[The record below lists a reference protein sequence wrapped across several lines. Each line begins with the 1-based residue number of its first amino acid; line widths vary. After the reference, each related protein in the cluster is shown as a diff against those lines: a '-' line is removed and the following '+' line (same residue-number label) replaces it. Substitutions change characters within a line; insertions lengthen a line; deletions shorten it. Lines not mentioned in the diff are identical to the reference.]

1 MAFFEQLIPVTI
13 SPGASSAPAF
23 ATSIQKLR
31 GGAEYRNALW
41 AHPLR
46 TFNTSYGN
54 RDRQLVEDELLAF
67 AMSTMGSLHAF
78 RAKDWSDFTATDEQI
93 GTGDGVVWWFRL
105 TKRYGTYVRRISK
118 PDPATVTI
126 RLDGDLVDPAGYVI
140 DAVNGTVLFLVTPSV
155 GQIITWSGEFHVP
168 VRFEDDALGIVM
180 TYYRVGEVP
189 SVALTEVRV
198 RENIVTEDYDLVREF
213 LAEYDREELEAMLD
227 LLDLHVNTQWGAT
240 A

>member
-1 MAFFEQLIPVTI
+1 MAFLEQLIPVTI
-13 SPGASSAPAF
+13 RPGASSTAAF

-54 RDRQLVEDELLAF
+54 RDRATVEDELVAF
-67 AMSTMGSLHAF
+67 IMSTMGALHAF
-78 RAKDWSDFTATDEQI
+78 RAKDWSDFAATDEQI

-126 RLDGDLVDPAGYVI
+126 KIDGDVVDPAGYVI
-140 DAVNGTVLFLVTPSV
+140 DAVNGTVILSATPTS
-155 GQIITWSGEFHVP
+155 GQIVTWSGEFHVP
-168 VRFEDDALGIVM
+168 VRFEDDALGVVM
-180 TYYRVGEVP
+180 SYYRVGEVP

-198 RENIVTEDYDLVREF
+198 RESIVAADYDLVREY
-213 LAEYDREELEAMLD
+213 LVAYDREELESMLD
-227 LLDLHVNTQWGAT
+227 LLDLHINTQWGAT